1 MQVWDPVS
9 ARYLPE
15 LLLVMRG
22 AFSHQLSARSA
33 WPTEMMH
40 RSTFKVWSPA
50 SGLLKG
56 PRGLT
61 LPEILIAASVLTVAL
76 LAMAGM
82 FPTAFQNVKA
92 GGQMTKA
99 TAIAQKMMEFIRN
112 QSFSS
117 LTSYNG
123 LNNTSNCNALS
134 EPAKTAC
141 NTWKSDITF
150 SSDEGKGLPSGS
162 WSIAVS
168 SPATDLRQV
177 TVTVGWTER
186 TGSKMVELVT
196 YVADY

>member
-1 MQVWDPVS
+1 
-9 ARYLPE
+9 
-15 LLLVMRG
+15 MRG

-33 WPTEMMH
+33 WPTEMIH
-40 RSTFKVWSPA
+40 RSRFKVWSPA

-99 TAIAQKMMEFIRN
+99 TAIAQKMMEHLRN
-112 QSFSS
+112 QPFSA
-117 LTSYNG
+117 LTSLPPSGYNG
-123 LNNTSNCNALS
+123 LNNTSNCNTLS
-134 EPAKTAC
+134 EPVRTAC
-141 NTWKSDITF
+141 NTWKDDITF
-150 SSDEGKGLPSGS
+150 SSDWGKGLPSGS
-162 WSIAVS
+162 WSIAATLVNP
-168 SPATDLRQV
+168 PANDLAQV
-177 TVTVGWTER
+177 TVTVGWTENR
-186 TGSKMVELVT
+186 GSKTVELVT